1 MGLFGKN
8 GRAKSKQSTTTL
20 IADGCFITGELRLE
34 TDIQVDGEV
43 QGKIQAEKTLII
55 SPSGH
60 LVGDGYAKLVI
71 VNGRV
76 EGALHAEAVEILRH
90 GAVSGTIFTDDL
102 SIERGGKFNG
112 ETLPYAVD
120 GDNAPSHESISE
132 SIDEQ
137 DGDNRD

>member
-1 MGLFGKN
+1 
-8 GRAKSKQSTTTL
+8 
-20 IADGCFITGELRLE
+20 
-34 TDIQVDGEV
+34 
-43 QGKIQAEKTLII
+43 
-55 SPSGH
+55 